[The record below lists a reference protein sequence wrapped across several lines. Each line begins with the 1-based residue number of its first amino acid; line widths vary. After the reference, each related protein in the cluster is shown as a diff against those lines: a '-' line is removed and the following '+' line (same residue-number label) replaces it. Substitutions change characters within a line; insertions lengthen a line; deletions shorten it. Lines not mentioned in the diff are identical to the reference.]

1 MAAVTIT
8 GENAYARS
16 SELKKLV
23 GAFKESEGDLAL
35 ERLDGEEADFARISE
50 ALTSLPFLASR
61 KMVVLNSPSKN
72 KDFVDKAETLLAN
85 LPDTT
90 DFVLYEPKF
99 DKRSGLYKLLKKQT
113 DFKEFGAPDVPAL
126 AKWVAEQAKAN
137 GAQIS
142 TGEARF
148 LVERVGA
155 NQQLLAGEVEKLSLL
170 GGTIDRARILELTE
184 ATPQS
189 TIFQLLDAAMTGR
202 ADQALAL
209 YEQQRTMKVE
219 PQQILAMFTWQLYA
233 VALVATGAPRSS
245 EQIAKEA
252 KMSPYVV
259 GKTQTLARR
268 ISGGRLAQII
278 DDLLQ
283 IDLRGKR
290 EALDLDDALK
300 LFIIKLAE

>member
-16 SELKKLV
+16 SELRKRV
-23 GAFKESEGDLAL
+23 SAFTKAEGDLAL
-35 ERLDGEEADFARISE
+35 ERLDGEEVDFARISE
-50 ALTSLPFLASR
+50 ALTSLPFLANK
-61 KMVVLNSPSKN
+61 KMVVLNSPSKS
-72 KDFVDKAETLLAN
+72 KEFVDKAEALLEN

-99 DKRSGLYKLLKKQT
+99 DKRSSLYKLLKKKT
-113 DFKEFGAPDVPAL
+113 DFKEFGAPDVPLL
-126 AKWVAEQAKAN
+126 ARWVVEQAREK

-142 TGEARF
+142 TGEARY

-170 GGTIDRARILELTE
+170 GGTIDRERILSLTQ
-184 ATPQS
+184 ATSQS
-189 TIFQLLDAAMTGR
+189 TIFQLLDAAMSGKV
-202 ADQALAL
+202 DQALHL
-209 YEQQRTMKVE
+209 YDEQRAMKVE

-233 VALVATGAPRSS
+233 VALVATGSPRSAD
-245 EQIAKEA
+245 QIAREA

-259 GKTQTLARR
+259 GKTQALVRGMSA
-268 ISGGRLAQII
+268 SRLMQII
-278 DDLLQ
+278 DDLLS

-290 EALDLDDALK
+290 EALDLDDALR
-300 LFIIKLAE
+300 LFIIKLPQ

>member
-1 MAAVTIT
+1 MGAVTIT
-8 GENAYARS
+8 GENAHARS
-16 SELKKLV
+16 SELKKRID
-23 GAFKESEGDLAL
+23 AFKQAEGDLAL
-35 ERLDGEEADFARISE
+35 ERLDGEEVEFGRISE
-50 ALTSLPFLASR
+50 ALTSLPFLASK
-61 KMVVLNSPSKN
+61 KMVVLYSPGKN
-72 KDFVDKAETLLAN
+72 KDFVEKAESLLAN

-90 DFVLYEPKF
+90 DFILYEAKF
-99 DKRSGLYKLLKKQT
+99 DKRSSLYKLLKKQT

-126 AKWVAEQAKAN
+126 AGWVAEQTKAG

-148 LVERVGA
+148 LVERIGA

-189 TIFQLLDAAMTGR
+189 TIFQLLDAAMGGR
-202 ADQALAL
+202 IRQALAL
-209 YEQQRTMKVE
+209 YDEQRSMKVE

-233 VALVATGAPRSS
+233 VALVATGAPRNS
-245 EQIAKEA
+245 EQIAREA

-259 GKTQTLARR
+259 GKTQTLARNL
-268 ISGGRLAQII
+268 SGPKLIRTV
-278 DDLLQ
+278 DDLVQ

-300 LFIIKLAE
+300 FFIINLSA